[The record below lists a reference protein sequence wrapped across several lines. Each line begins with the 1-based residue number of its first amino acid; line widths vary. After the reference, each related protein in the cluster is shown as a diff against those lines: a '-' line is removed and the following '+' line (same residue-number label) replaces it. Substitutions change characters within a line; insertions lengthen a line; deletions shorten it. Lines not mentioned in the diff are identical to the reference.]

1 MDSAEM
7 VAVVAHKR
15 HSTAHLFTMNET
27 TILQRI
33 RLALGR
39 VPGLRL
45 FRQNVGALKDEHG
58 RIVRFGLHPGS
69 ADLIG
74 WRSVEI
80 TPDMVGRRVAVFT
93 SIEVKTPTGRLR
105 PDQANW
111 QAQVEEAGGIAII
124 ARSESDALAGLQDS

>member
-1 MDSAEM
+1 
-7 VAVVAHKR
+7 
-15 HSTAHLFTMNET
+15 MNET

-74 WRSVEI
+74 WKSIQI
-80 TPDMVGRRVAVFT
+80 TPDMVGKTVALFV
-93 SIEVKTPTGRLR
+93 SIEVKTPTGTVKT
-105 PDQANW
+105 DQANW

-124 ARSESDALAGLQDS
+124 ARSEADALAGLQNF